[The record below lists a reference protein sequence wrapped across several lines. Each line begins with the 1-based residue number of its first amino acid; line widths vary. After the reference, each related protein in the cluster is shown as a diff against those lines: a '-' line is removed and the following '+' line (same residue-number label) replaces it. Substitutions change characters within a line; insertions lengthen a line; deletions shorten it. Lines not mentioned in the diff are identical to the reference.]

1 MVSPPRSGITLA
13 LSTAYMG
20 GSGTQV
26 TSVCQPSASG
36 GLSAVSSMVDV
47 SAVPPSIFVSGYGP
61 TVPKCDANSDLL
73 RLVEVL
79 AVEEQDGVLVQRVAQ
94 RLRGGVVERDGEVD
108 VVDDGTDAAGD
119 GRDRD
124 HRAWRLRFRTG
135 SMHTLDPISGRSMD
149 GRGEWRVPGSARQAR
164 GRPCVREGDNG
175 RARRRSEFDELQK
188 RSGTTRETWTI
199 QEGPD
204 GSALVLVWFECDDP
218 EKTFVELAQDPSEF
232 ANWFRAK
239 VKDITGVDLTEPAEG
254 APDLVVDW
262 SA

>member
-1 MVSPPRSGITLA
+1 MAVVNG
-13 LSTAYMG
+13 AYPVLPGKLEDARAFAKETMG
-20 GSGTQV
+20 
-26 TSVCQPSASG
+26 A
-36 GLSAVSSMVDV
+36 
-47 SAVPPSIFVSGYGP
+47 
-61 TVPKCDANSDLL
+61 
-73 RLVEVL
+73 
-79 AVEEQDGVLVQRVAQ
+79 
-94 RLRGGVVERDGEVD
+94 
-108 VVDDGTDAAGD
+108 
-119 GRDRD
+119 
-124 HRAWRLRFRTG
+124 
-135 SMHTLDPISGRSMD
+135 
-149 GRGEWRVPGSARQAR
+149 
-164 GRPCVREGDNG
+164 
-175 RARRRSEFDELQK
+175 RRSEFDELQK